1 MMMTLVYYT
10 GVTTPKMYSTAIYAL
25 IANDFWCHPG
35 GRFFCDTEQ
44 GYLGHIPWIYI
55 NGCLYYLPKLFAIP
69 SFRPVL
75 EELFPDRMALTHL
88 VRSSMLPSD
97 EVWRRIEQI
106 HSAYL
111 KDANRRFGIQVRYRY
126 GDDDFNRMHTLINE
140 RVLKCALDNNILPS
154 DGANSAPV
162 VPEVRVPTPKLFLL
176 D

>member
-1 MMMTLVYYT
+1 MLMTPAYFV
-10 GVTTPKMYSTAIYAL
+10 GVATSKMYDTAIYAL
-25 IANDFWCHPG
+25 TANDFWCHPG
-35 GRFFCDTEQ
+35 ARFFCDTEQ

-88 VRSSMLPSD
+88 VRSSMLPSN

-106 HSAYL
+106 RSAYL
-111 KDANRRFGIQVRYRY
+111 KDVDRLFGIQVRYRY
-126 GDDDFNRMHTLINE
+126 GDDDFNKMHTLINE

-154 DGANSAPV
+154 DGANSTHVIPQV
-162 VPEVRVPTPKLFLL
+162 GVPTP
-176 D
+176 

>member
-10 GVTTPKMYSTAIYAL
+10 GVTTPKMYSTTIYAL
-25 IANDFWCHPG
+25 TANDFWCHPG

-88 VRSSMLPSD
+88 LRSSMLPSD

-154 DGANSAPV
+154 DGANSNPV
-162 VPEVRVPTPKLFLL
+162 VPEVRVPTPQI
-176 D
+176 